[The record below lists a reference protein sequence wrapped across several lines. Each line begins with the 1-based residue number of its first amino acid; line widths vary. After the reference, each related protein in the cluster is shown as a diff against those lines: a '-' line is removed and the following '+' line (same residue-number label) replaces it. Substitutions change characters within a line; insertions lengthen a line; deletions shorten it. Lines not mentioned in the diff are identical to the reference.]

1 MKRISFF
8 LCFLLP
14 YGAIQAQIPVQIQNN
29 NQISAST
36 QVVTQGVAITYKD
49 TKKVQQ
55 ISFFQG
61 NLEDALTEAKCQGKP
76 LFIDFYTQKCAPC
89 RQMDKETFADET
101 VIDFMEQNY
110 VAYKVNG
117 ESVEGGDIANIY
129 GIKAFPSFY
138 FYSPNGE
145 IVGKESGFMDA
156 KNFLGKMQKYNPKK
170 NISKETSKDE
180 KGITFFKGDW
190 KALLEKAKKD
200 GKPFF
205 VDFYTTWCG
214 PCKTMSK
221 TTFKDET
228 VGTYANANFVAYKM
242 DAEKGEGIQLSEKYE
257 VQAYPT
263 IMFFDKDGNK
273 IGEIVGLQNAKLF
286 LATLKEYKA
295 K

>member
-1 MKRISFF
+1 MKKISLLFC
-8 LCFLLP
+8 CFLP
-14 YGAIQAQIPVQIQNN
+14 FGATIQAQTPAQNDA
-29 NQISAST
+29 QISAST
-36 QVVTQGVAITYKD
+36 KTITNVTTYKD

-61 NLEDALTEAKCQGKP
+61 NLEDALAEAKCQGKP
-76 LFIDFYTQKCAPC
+76 LFIDFYTEKCAPC
-89 RQMDKETFADET
+89 KQMDKETFTDET
-101 VIDFMEQNY
+101 VIDFTAQNY
-110 VAYKVNG
+110 VAYKVDG
-117 ESVEGGDIANIY
+117 DAAEGKDVANVY

-138 FYSPNGE
+138 FYNPNGE

-170 NISKETSKDE
+170 EIKKETSNTPTEE

-190 KALLEKAKKD
+190 KALLAKAKKS

-221 TTFKDET
+221 TTFKDEK
-228 VGTYANANFVAYKM
+228 VGKFANENFVAYKM

-263 IMFFDKDGNK
+263 IMFFDKDGKK
-273 IGEIVGLQNAKLF
+273 IGEAVGLQDAKLF